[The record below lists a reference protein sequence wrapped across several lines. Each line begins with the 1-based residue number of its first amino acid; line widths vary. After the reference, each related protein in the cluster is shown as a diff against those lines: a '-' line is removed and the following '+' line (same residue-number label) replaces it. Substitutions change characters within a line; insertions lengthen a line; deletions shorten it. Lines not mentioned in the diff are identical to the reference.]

1 MKIFRVQ
8 EMQRKREYRE
18 ILRGRIIPTGVSTAV
33 ATNAIAKQSSM
44 GLAGFGGDRNTRLA
58 SITSTIRSSSNGS
71 RNSPNST
78 RQKTQLGGTQLP
90 PIFQSQLSSIR

>member
-33 ATNAIAKQSSM
+33 ATNVSLPINFCAQSV
-44 GLAGFGGDRNTRLA
+44 
-58 SITSTIRSSSNGS
+58 IYCVYI
-71 RNSPNST
+71 SP
-78 RQKTQLGGTQLP
+78 L
-90 PIFQSQLSSIR
+90 